1 MKKVLALVLV
11 LALALSFVA
20 CGGGSATVKTGLAIV
35 SSTSSS
41 KDASADGNGVAQVD
55 STVAAVL
62 VDANGKIVAC
72 KLDVAQNKVPVA
84 ADGSFDMALTFQSK
98 QELKEGYNMKGASPI
113 GKEWYEQA
121 DAFAAYVIGKT
132 AAEVEAIALLGE
144 DKHNGPDV
152 ADLAA
157 TCTMNVVDFK
167 AAIVEA
173 CNNAQDLGAK
183 ADDTLGLGVSTEMS
197 HYSALPSADGDG
209 LAQTDTTYAAVT
221 YGKDGK
227 VTSTRLNSTQA
238 KFTVTAEG
246 KVTSQGDIVPKM
258 EQKEAYGM
266 TVASPIGKEW
276 YQQAGAF
283 ETYVTGKT
291 AAEVAAIPV
300 GGDHNGPTDADI
312 AANCTMDV
320 TAFIDALGRAMA

>member
-1 MKKVLALVLV
+1 MKKVLALVMV

-20 CGGGSATVKTGLAIV
+20 CGGGSSAGVKTGLAIV
-35 SSTSSS
+35 SSTSP
-41 KDASADGNGVAQVD
+41 KDASADGAGVAQVD
-55 STVAAVL
+55 STAAAVL

-84 ADGSFDMALTFQSK
+84 ADGTFDMNLTFQSK

-132 AAEVEAIALLGE
+132 AAEVEAIAVAG
-144 DKHNGPDV
+144 DHSGPDV

-183 ADDTLGLGVSTEMS
+183 ADDTLGLGLSTEMS
-197 HYSALPSADGDG
+197 SSSKAPDADGDG
-209 LAQTDTTYAAVT
+209 LVQADTTYACLL
-221 YGKDGK
+221 Y
-227 VTSTRLNSTQA
+227 TS
-238 KFTVTAEG
+238 
-246 KVTSQGDIVPKM
+246 D
-258 EQKEAYGM
+258 
-266 TVASPIGKEW
+266 
-276 YQQAGAF
+276 
-283 ETYVTGKT
+283 
-291 AAEVAAIPV
+291 AADE
-300 GGDHNGPTDADI
+300 
-312 AANCTMDV
+312 
-320 TAFIDALGRAMA
+320 

>member
-1 MKKVLALVLV
+1 MKKVLALVMV

-20 CGGGSATVKTGLAIV
+20 CGGGSSAGVKTGLAIV
-35 SSTSSS
+35 SSTSPN
-41 KDASADGNGVAQVD
+41 DASADGAGVAQVD
-55 STVAAVL
+55 STAAAVL

-84 ADGSFDMALTFQSK
+84 ADGTFDMNLTFQSK

-132 AAEVEAIALLGE
+132 AAEVEAIAVAG
-144 DKHNGPDV
+144 DHSGPDV

-183 ADDTLGLGVSTEMS
+183 ADDTLGLGLSTEMS
-197 HYSALPSADGDG
+197 SSSKAPDADGDG
-209 LAQTDTTYAAVT
+209 LVQADTTYAAVT

-227 VTSTRLNSTQA
+227 ITSARVNATQA
-238 KFTVTAEG
+238 KFDVTAEG
-246 KVTSQGDIVPKM
+246 KVTAKGDIVPKM
-258 EQKEAYGM
+258 EQKAAYTMKG
-266 TVASPIGKEW
+266 ASPIGKEW
-276 YQQAGAF
+276 FEQAGAF
-283 ETYVTGKT
+283 EAYAVGKT
-291 AAEVAAIPV
+291 AAELAALPA
-300 GGDHNGPTDADI
+300 GGHTTEPAADLAATCTMDI
-312 AANCTMDV
+312 AAFT
-320 TAFIDALGRAMA
+320 DAISRAAA